1 MNILKENEMLIA
13 DGKRNVKV
21 NKFLA
26 GGGQGEVYR
35 VTVDTETYALKWY
48 YDNIATAQQ
57 KNNIESLIAKGSP
70 SDNFLWPLS
79 MVSSEINNKSFGY
92 LMKLRLQRF
101 KGITDLMKG
110 RINPTFN
117 NLITACYNLSNSF
130 TQLHAKGLCYK
141 DISHGNIFIDENNG
155 GILICDN
162 DNVAVNNDKNASVL
176 GTPRFMAPEVVRS
189 ESLPNTSTD
198 LFSLSVLIFYIMF
211 LGHPLEGKKEAEIK
225 CFDLPA
231 MNKLYGTDP
240 IFIFDPNNDSNRPV
254 KGYQDNPI
262 MFWDI
267 YSTKN
272 GLRNLA
278 AVNQLK
284 FFCE

>member
-21 NKFLA
+21 NKFLG

-155 GILICDN
+155 DILIWIM
-162 DNVAVNNDKNASVL
+162 
-176 GTPRFMAPEVVRS
+176 TM
-189 ESLPNTSTD
+189 
-198 LFSLSVLIFYIMF
+198 SLSIMTKMLLF
-211 LGHPLEGKKEAEIK
+211 LALQ
-225 CFDLPA
+225 DLWRQ
-231 MNKLYGTDP
+231 K
-240 IFIFDPNNDSNRPV
+240 
-254 KGYQDNPI
+254 
-262 MFWDI
+262 
-267 YSTKN
+267 
-272 GLRNLA
+272 
-278 AVNQLK
+278 
-284 FFCE
+284 